1 MKEHYLTIQ
10 HQNVVQKCIRQM
22 KSKATTNDTT
32 KTDAI
37 ELTEILNVLSGGI
50 EALINESQNLTIEA
64 SKQQEKVK
72 QIEEQSS
79 TMKISVEESQSL
91 LQGFKQN
98 QDILQQEIM
107 SLNESVDDMK
117 YVSYDGTFIWKI
129 TNFKEKM
136 SKI

>member
-1 MKEHYLTIQ
+1 MEHYLTIQ
-10 HQNVVQKCIRQM
+10 HQEILLKCIRQM
-22 KSKATTNDTT
+22 KSKTTTNDTT

-37 ELTEILNVLSGGI
+37 ELTEILNILSGGI
-50 EALINESQNLTIEA
+50 EALINESQNLTIEV
-64 SKQQEKVK
+64 SQQQEKVK

-79 TMKISVEESQSL
+79 TMKISAEESQSL

-107 SLNESVDDMK
+107 SLNESVDDMQ

-129 TNFKEKM
+129 SNFKEIM

>member
-1 MKEHYLTIQ
+1 MKEHYLTTQ
-10 HQNVVQKCIRQM
+10 HQNVVQKCIRWM
-22 KSKATTNDTT
+22 KSRTTTDDTT
-32 KTDAI
+32 KTEAS
-37 ELTEILNVLSGGI
+37 ELTEILNILSGGI

-64 SKQQEKVK
+64 SQQQEKVK

-79 TMKISVEESQSL
+79 TMKISAEESQSL

-107 SLNESVDDMK
+107 SLSESVDDMQ

-129 TNFKEKM
+129 SNFKEKM

>member
-1 MKEHYLTIQ
+1 MEHYLTIQ
-10 HQNVVQKCIRQM
+10 HQEILLKCIRQM